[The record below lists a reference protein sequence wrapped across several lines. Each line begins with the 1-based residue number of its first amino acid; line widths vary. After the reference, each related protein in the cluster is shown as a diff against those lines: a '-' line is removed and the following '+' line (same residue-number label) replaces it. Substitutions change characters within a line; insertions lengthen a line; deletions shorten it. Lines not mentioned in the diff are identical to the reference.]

1 MADSAAVKTL
11 DCFPE
16 NILIEVLSYLSVR
29 ELVRNGRVCRRWR
42 QLVKD
47 QRLWRSV
54 DLSTWKGMT
63 SRVLWVLLRQYLG
76 RGLRYLRLRG
86 LLLSARAGAFL
97 SEPWL
102 QTLTSKCPRL
112 CRLTLL
118 HTDLRGLPSCSLLPP
133 TLQVLELRCCE
144 VPPGFFTQNPP
155 TPPEPECPKA
165 AVSSLQNKPLKSS
178 SFSGIAIETL
188 VLHNVPSFTNQ
199 HLQSLSSWG
208 RLSRLELREIIRVTA
223 AGLRACAPPGL
234 QALAHLKH
242 LEMDTGNRQQMA
254 ALGLGEGWAGLEGLG
269 LGGREVSPGLL
280 CLSRLPDLRWLRVHS
295 CRLTEMMVLRSCRTL
310 KELRRLEFCQVEFV
324 TEGRGGGEA
333 EGGGERDESEREREE
348 ASENDPVP
356 NLRRSLATLLPRC
369 SVLFTQC
376 KVTENVD

>member
-1 MADSAAVKTL
+1 M

-16 NILIEVLSYLSVR
+16 NILIEILSYLSIR
-29 ELVRNGRVCRRWR
+29 ELLRSARVCKRWR

-47 QRLWRSV
+47 QRLWRN
-54 DLSTWKGMT
+54 MT

-102 QTLTSKCPRL
+102 QTLSSKCPRL

-118 HTDLRGLPSCSLLPP
+118 HTDLRGLRSCSLLPH
-133 TLQVLELRCCE
+133 TLQVLELRSCE

-155 TPPEPECPKA
+155 GSPD
-165 AVSSLQNKPLKSS
+165 
-178 SFSGIAIETL
+178 IETL
-188 VLHNVPSFTNQ
+188 VLDNVPSFTNQ
-199 HLQSLSSWG
+199 HLQSLSSWA
-208 RLSRLELREIIRVTA
+208 RLSRLELRELIRVTA
-223 AGLRACAPPGL
+223 AGLRACAPPGP
-234 QALAHLKH
+234 QALARLRH

-280 CLSRLPDLRWLRVHS
+280 CLSRLPDLRWLRLRN

-310 KELRRLEFCQVEFV
+310 KELHRLEFWQVEFV

-333 EGGGERDESEREREE
+333 EGGGEREEGEREREE
-348 ASENDPVP
+348 PSENDPVP
-356 NLRRSLATLLPRC
+356 NLRRSLGTLLPKC
-369 SVLFTQC
+369 SLLFTQC
-376 KVTENVD
+376 KVTENTD

>member
-1 MADSAAVKTL
+1 M

-16 NILIEVLSYLSVR
+16 NILIEILSYLSIR
-29 ELVRNGRVCRRWR
+29 ELLRSARVCKRWR

-47 QRLWRSV
+47 QRLWRNV

-102 QTLTSKCPRL
+102 QTLSSKCPRL

-118 HTDLRGLPSCSLLPP
+118 HTDLRGLRSCSLLPH
-133 TLQVLELRCCE
+133 TLQVLELRSCE

-155 TPPEPECPKA
+155 GSPELDGPKPAASKIHSKPP
-165 AVSSLQNKPLKSS
+165 KSP
-178 SFSGIAIETL
+178 SFSGISIETL
-188 VLHNVPSFTNQ
+188 VLDNVPSFTNQ
-199 HLQSLSSWG
+199 HLQSLSSWA
-208 RLSRLELREIIRVTA
+208 RLSRLELRELIRVTA
-223 AGLRACAPPGL
+223 AGLRACAPPGP
-234 QALAHLKH
+234 QALARLRH

-280 CLSRLPDLRWLRVHS
+280 CLSRLPDLRWLRLRN

-310 KELRRLEFCQVEFV
+310 KELHRLEFWQVEFV

-333 EGGGERDESEREREE
+333 EGGGEKEEGEREREE
-348 ASENDPVP
+348 PSENDPVP
-356 NLRRSLATLLPRC
+356 NLRRSLGTLLPKC
-369 SVLFTQC
+369 SLLFTQC
-376 KVTENVD
+376 KVTENTD